1 MTTLKEFMSNNR
13 HIKNEIAPQVLCVRD
28 SLTGDIIVAN
38 ADASGNLTVSSVGGA
53 GTQDIS
59 EAYFF
64 DYSSDITVTNAA
76 YTEIIASTSDAV
88 TRVNIFDSSGE
99 IIELAL
105 GAAGGETRKMIIP
118 AGGISTAVLIASG
131 TRVAIK
137 SLTNDVS
144 EGLLVVNLIS

>member
-1 MTTLKEFMSNNR
+1 MTTLKEFMSSNR
-13 HIKNEIAPQVLCVRD
+13 HIKNEVAPQMLCVRD

-59 EAYFF
+59 AAFFF
-64 DYSSDITVTNAA
+64 DYSTDLSVSTSA
-76 YTEIIASTSDAV
+76 YSEVIASTSDAV

-105 GAAGGETRKMIIP
+105 GSSGSETRKMIIP
-118 AGGISTAVLIASG
+118 AGGISSSILIPGGS
-131 TRVAIK
+131 RISIK
-137 SLTNDVS
+137 SLTSDVTT
-144 EGLLVVNLIS
+144 GFLVINLIS

>member
-1 MTTLKEFMSNNR
+1 MTTLKEFMSSNR
-13 HIKNEIAPQVLCVRD
+13 HIKNEVAPQMLCVRD

-53 GTQDIS
+53 GTQDVS
-59 EAYFF
+59 KAHFF
-64 DYSSDITVTNAA
+64 DYSSDITVTTAA

-105 GAAGGETRKMIIP
+105 GAAGSETRKMIIP

-131 TRVAIK
+131 TRVSIK
-137 SLTNDVS
+137 SLTNDVT